1 MQLNINRRF
10 RGFHLSLGPKFR
22 LAMGSIVLILL
33 ITAVISTVEFRH
45 MSNFVSDSMAADISD
60 ITMSTELAVTSDEY
74 NVAILTAVGDADNRI
89 TSEID
94 KHAYLDVT
102 DNIMNV
108 FRAKGT
114 PQSDSLSIAYDEFV
128 ATSYQ
133 FDTVI
138 VNDFID
144 SREWY
149 FKVLQPKYNKF
160 RYSLE
165 RFNVTI
171 YEDLHSTSVSF
182 DQSYYRSLIP
192 GIVSVGVG
200 IIMCLLLQFFVMSYY
215 VKPIRKMMRCLDSYL
230 RYNHPYTNV
239 FEGDDELQ
247 ELNADIADVVD
258 ENISLKRRLSNRER

>member
-1 MQLNINRRF
+1 MQLNLNKRF

-33 ITAVISTVEFRH
+33 ITAVISTIEFH
-45 MSNFVSDSMAADISD
+45 KMSNHVSDSMAEDISD
-60 ITMSTELAVTSDEY
+60 ITMSTELAVVADKY
-74 NVAILTAVGDADNRI
+74 NIAILTAVGDADNRI

-94 KHAYLDVT
+94 KHEYLDIT
-102 DNIMNV
+102 DNIMAE
-108 FRAKGT
+108 FRTRGT
-114 PQSDSLSIAYDEFV
+114 LQADSLSLAYDDFV

-133 FDTVI
+133 FDSVI
-138 VNDFID
+138 VNNFID
-144 SREWY
+144 TREWY
-149 FKVLQPKYNKF
+149 FRVLQPKYNQF

-165 RFNVTI
+165 SFNMTI
-171 YEDLHSTSVSF
+171 YDDLHSTSVTF
-182 DQSYYRSLIP
+182 DQSYYRSLVP

-200 IIMCLLLQFFVMSYY
+200 IIMCLLLQFFVMSFY

-230 RYNHPYTNV
+230 HYNHPYTNV

-258 ENISLKRRLSNRER
+258 ENISLKRRLANRER